1 MKRFGFIGTAA
12 LFVILGMAASVSAQQ
27 DDRDKPAAQ
36 PAAHDDQ
43 AAQPQGDRAPD
54 AKPAQDE
61 EKRTQQDDK
70 QVQDQN
76 KDQKNDEKDSK
87 QAQDQDKQ
95 EQKDSKRT
103 QPDEKNN
110 SQDKAQQDKTQPDA
124 RRTAGNTGN
133 HIPDDK
139 FRAHFGQ
146 AHHFHMSHPTVV
158 SGQPRFQYGGYWFVF
173 GDAWPAGWGYSDDCY
188 IDYVNGEYLL
198 FDLAHP
204 GASIVVSVVL

>member
-1 MKRFGFIGTAA
+1 MKRFGFISSAA
-12 LFVILGMAASVSAQQ
+12 LFLILGMAASVSAQQ

-54 AKPAQDE
+54 AKPAQEE

-76 KDQKNDEKDSK
+76 KDQEKDSK

-95 EQKDSKRT
+95 EQKDDKRA
-103 QPDEKNN
+103 QQDEKNN
-110 SQDKAQQDKTQPDA
+110 SQGKAEQDA
-124 RRTAGNTGN
+124 HRAAGNTGGR
-133 HIPDDK
+133 IPDDK
-139 FRAHFGQ
+139 FRSHFGQ
-146 AHHFHMSHPTVV
+146 AHHFRMSRPTVV
-158 SGQPRFQYGGYWFVF
+158 SGQPRFQYGGYWFVI

-204 GASIVVSVVL
+204 GASIVISVVL